1 MIDRKL
7 LNYPEQLVL
16 RLSQIERDTATA
28 KRGVDKLNLL
38 LKNWDG
44 GGNVSGLK
52 GDKGDK
58 GADGFSPIASVV
70 RTNGGATISITDASG
85 TTAASVYDGAKGD
98 NGAQGEKGSK
108 GDKGDKGDKGPKGD
122 RGEQG
127 PRGEKGE
134 AGSKGEKGDKGE
146 PGPQGPQG
154 PKGDKGLQGE
164 KGPKGDKGADAY
176 IPTLTTLKAALLET
190 VYPVGSIYMS
200 LEYVSPASFLGGTW
214 VRITERFLFASGD
227 NYFSY
232 TTGGEATH
240 TLTIDEMPSHAH
252 NYGSARGATS
262 ADATSA
268 GGYKW
273 HDTNNSH
280 TTTWAGGGKP
290 HNNMPPYFTV
300 HMWRRTA

>member
-85 TTAASVYDGAKGD
+85 TTAASVYDGA
-98 NGAQGEKGSK
+98 
-108 GDKGDKGDKGPKGD
+108 
-122 RGEQG
+122 
-127 PRGEKGE
+127 KGE

-273 HDTNNSH
+273 YDTNNSH